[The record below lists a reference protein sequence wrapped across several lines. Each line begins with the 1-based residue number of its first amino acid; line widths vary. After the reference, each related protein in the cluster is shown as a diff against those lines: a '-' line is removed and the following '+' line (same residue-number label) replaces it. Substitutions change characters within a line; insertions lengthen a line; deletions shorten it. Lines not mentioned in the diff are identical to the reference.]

1 MYYSLYKDIKGLIA
15 EKFGILLDPETGI
28 VSDASNSRLKDI
40 QWFNNQYEGVIHT
53 SPVVLVEF
61 AALDITAETK
71 QTNSCQIN
79 IRLHVVSETRDESDG
94 DVRDGDIMWHEKL
107 AHDVLDAINGYRLD
121 FEEGET
127 RPLKPVSWEHYH
139 KYNGWMVTLVGLK
152 TKG

>member
-94 DVRDGDIMWHEKL
+94 DMRDGDVLWHEKL
-107 AHDVLDAINGYRLD
+107 ARDVLDAVNGYRLD
-121 FEEGET
+121 FEEGIF
-127 RPLKPVSWEHYH
+127 
-139 KYNGWMVTLVGLK
+139 K
-152 TKG
+152 TKNKEESDE

>member
-79 IRLHVVSETRDESDG
+79 IRLHVVARY
-94 DVRDGDIMWHEKL
+94 
-107 AHDVLDAINGYRLD
+107 VLDAVNGYRLD
-121 FEEGET
+121 FEEGKT

>member
-94 DVRDGDIMWHEKL
+94 DMRDGDVLWHEKL
-107 AHDVLDAINGYRLD
+107 ARDVLDAVNGYRLD
-121 FEEGET
+121 FEEGKT
-127 RPLKPVSWEHYH
+127 RPLKLVSWEHYH

>member
-15 EKFGILLDPETGI
+15 EKFGILLDPKTGI

-61 AALDITAETK
+61 AALDITPKTK
-71 QTNSCQIN
+71 QTASCPIN

-94 DVRDGDIMWHEKL
+94 DVLWHEKL
-107 AHDVLDAINGYRLD
+107 AHDVLDAVKGYRLD

-127 RPLKPVSWEHYH
+127 QPLRPVSWEHYH

>member
-94 DVRDGDIMWHEKL
+94 DMRDGDVLWHEKL
-107 AHDVLDAINGYRLD
+107 ARDVLNAVNGYRLD
-121 FEEGET
+121 FEEGKT
-127 RPLKPVSWEHYH
+127 RPLKPVYWEHYH

>member
-94 DVRDGDIMWHEKL
+94 DMRDGDVLWHEKL
-107 AHDVLDAINGYRLD
+107 ARDVLHAVNGYRLD
-121 FEEGET
+121 FAEGKT
-127 RPLKPVSWEHYH
+127 RPLKQVSWEHYH